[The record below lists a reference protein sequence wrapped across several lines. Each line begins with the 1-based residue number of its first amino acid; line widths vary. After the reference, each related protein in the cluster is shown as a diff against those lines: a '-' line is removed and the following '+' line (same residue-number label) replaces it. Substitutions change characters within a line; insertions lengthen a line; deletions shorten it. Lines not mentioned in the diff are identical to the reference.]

1 MQVER
6 RHAAVDIDH
15 PDRRGAQ
22 RACPRCGA
30 QLRFALRAPVM
41 TAEGAE
47 SFDDEEDSDE
57 LRFESAW
64 LCQNADCAY
73 RDVVVEDPG

>member
-6 RHAAVDIDH
+6 RRTAVEIDH
-15 PDRRGAQ
+15 PDRRGAP
-22 RACPRCGA
+22 RACPRCGS
-30 QLRFALRAPVM
+30 QLRFALRAPVL
-41 TAEGAE
+41 AGEGIE
-47 SFDDEEDSDE
+47 PLDDEEDRDE

-73 RDVVVEDPG
+73 RDVVVEAPG